1 MALNHRTIIKH
12 KTEQRPQH
20 VCFLQR
26 HVPVY
31 LTVESEMPVL
41 KRKKKILTGSPEM
54 SEYFFAGL
62 KDGGASMLKSSG
74 KQKDKFSMLRRFLKE
89 NPERKDKSNAG
100 FDLRSLLK

>member
-1 MALNHRTIIKH
+1 
-12 KTEQRPQH
+12 
-20 VCFLQR
+20 
-26 HVPVY
+26 
-31 LTVESEMPVL
+31 
-41 KRKKKILTGSPEM
+41 M